1 MQEKKEKLLEDKEV
15 SKDIEQNIAWW
26 KQLFSDCAD
35 IKMQGDVSGKT
46 DGCESIFKLYRDYR
60 WQRYAAGIRTGKNV
74 IPIEGNVFR
83 RTGQRFT
90 EKCPWYVGCDT
101 RFLPYWMLP
110 MEC

>member
-35 IKMQGDVSGKT
+35 IKMREMYLGKQMDVKAFLSYIEITGGK
-46 DGCESIFKLYRDYR
+46 DMLQESAL
-60 WQRYAAGIRTGKNV
+60 GKMLSRLKEMSSEELGSALQKNALV
-74 IPIEGNVFR
+74 CR
-83 RTGQRFT
+83 MRH
-90 EKCPWYVGCDT
+90 

>member
-35 IKMQGDVSGKT
+35 IKMREMYLGKQMDVKAFLSYIEITGGK
-46 DGCESIFKLYRDYR
+46 DMLQESAL
-60 WQRYAAGIRTGKNV
+60 GKMLSRLKEMSSEELGSALQKMPLV
-74 IPIEGNVFR
+74 CR
-83 RTGQRFT
+83 MRH
-90 EKCPWYVGCDT
+90 